1 MKIAGSYKL
10 AAASPDRTYALLQD
24 PDVLAR
30 CMPGCDSLVKT
41 GEDEYQ
47 MRMKL
52 LIASLSGQ
60 FEGKVKLTD
69 HDPPNQFRMR
79 VDGSGK
85 VGFVKGEGLITLSP
99 DGPGTLLT
107 YDGDAQL
114 GGTMAA
120 VGQRMIDTTSKMML
134 KRFFDNLSKVASD
147 DKRPD

>member
-1 MKIAGSYKL
+1 MKIAGTYKL
-10 AAASPDRTYALLQD
+10 DTSQERAYELLQD

-30 CMPGCDSLVKT
+30 CMPGCDSMVKT
-41 GEDEYQ
+41 GQDEYA

-69 HDPPNQFRMR
+69 HEPPNRFRMR

-85 VGFVKGEGLITLSP
+85 IGFMKGEGLIVLSP
-99 DGPGTLLT
+99 DGDGTLLT
-107 YDGDAQL
+107 YDGDVQL

-120 VGQRMIDTTSKMML
+120 VGQRLVDTTSRMML
-134 KRFFDNLSKVASD
+134 KRFFDKLSQEAKTTSAS
-147 DKRPD
+147 